1 MQYSRRA
8 RSSARTAK
16 PSIWACSGNQTV
28 WYIARI
34 IYISAQ
40 SYLCDTISLC
50 PSWVSRLRTVGS
62 VLGCSRQVL
71 NKEALYPRETPTR
84 RVEGGIGMPSA
95 RHPPHVGIY
104 SVLLPPQTIS
114 RGVYHDPHNH
124 QVGSQGPKMK
134 FLSIVS
140 NHTHTQGHASLG
152 MLECLPGL
160 GGAPMAISESLE
172 DFYFWALG
180 PHLDPP
186 WLVGV
191 LVNASGDGLVGQ

>member
-8 RSSARTAK
+8 CSSARTAK

-28 WYIARI
+28 WYIRRK

-50 PSWVSRLRTVGS
+50 PSWFNWQRTVGS

-84 RVEGGIGMPSA
+84 QVEGGIGMSSA

-104 SVLLPPQTIS
+104 SVLLPHQTIS
-114 RGVYHDPHNH
+114 RGVHHDPYHH
-124 QVGSQGPKMK
+124 QGGYRWGPRAPKQK
-134 FLSIVS
+134 SPKLLIS
-140 NHTHTQGHASLG
+140 NH
-152 MLECLPGL
+152 
-160 GGAPMAISESLE
+160 
-172 DFYFWALG
+172 
-180 PHLDPP
+180 PP
-186 WLVGV
+186 C
-191 LVNASGDGLVGQ
+191 